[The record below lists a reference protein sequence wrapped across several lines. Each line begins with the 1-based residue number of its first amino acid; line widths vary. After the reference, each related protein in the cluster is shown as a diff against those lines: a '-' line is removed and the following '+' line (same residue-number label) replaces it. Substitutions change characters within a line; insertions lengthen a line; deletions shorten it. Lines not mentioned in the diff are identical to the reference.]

1 MGGGSSAGAVDYPDY
16 MKAAHEDWL
25 TQSAADS
32 IEDSITGVMN
42 TALGG
47 SPWGVQLAYDPD
59 ADIAAS
65 QAMIDTFA
73 ATLAGMS
80 DTVDWAALVT
90 QAITSIG
97 AKYSA
102 VVADKAITN
111 ISEANI
117 VAAVSAFEDVLD
129 DELTTRILPRFR
141 RGMQDINAVVSS
153 AFPIGEAV
161 LEAFKNRDVAKF
173 ESDLRLKK
181 VDVELEIEKANLAK
195 DISVAEMNLRSD
207 LEYEKMYLEGS
218 SQMLRL
224 MVQRIAWLEGNV
236 RTTIEANRIKIV
248 AKKEENDVN
257 MEIDKDDALWDLEVF
272 QYGANLLAGIS
283 GGTAQSQ
290 KPSKAASAIGGAM
303 SGASTG
309 AMIGSAIPGL
319 GTVAGGII
327 GGAAGLLGGLF

>member
-47 SPWGVQLAYDPD
+47 SPWGAQLAYDPD
-59 ADIAAS
+59 ADLAAS
-65 QAMIDTFA
+65 QAMIDAFA

-90 QAITSIG
+90 QAITSVG

-161 LEAFKNRDVAKF
+161 LESFKNRDVAKF

-272 QYGANLLAGIS
+272 QHGANLLAGIA
-283 GGTAQSQ
+283 GGTTQSM